1 MIVHQDEFERIKKI
15 EDFTYIVLFKECPK
29 TPDQT
34 LAKSR
39 KKIKKAM
46 PVPNVH
52 KTQSKKKKSVA
63 SRKELS
69 IL

>member
-1 MIVHQDEFERIKKI
+1 
-15 EDFTYIVLFKECPK
+15 
-29 TPDQT
+29 
-34 LAKSR
+34 
-39 KKIKKAM
+39 M

-69 IL
+69 ILWIDELIKGFY